1 MRAGTGDSD
10 SDAVSELRLCTA
22 FFPSQVS
29 PYQHKGGPDSVPA
42 CMDLSTGLDRDAHS
56 RPWAW
61 RADSQDPARSRHQ
74 KAPFAISNGT
84 SPPVN
89 LCHGI
94 TILLTTREGGEIG
107 STHLNPHGPPLIV
120 LPIESRTLRAFTQ
133 LPPLNAHPPNAHL
146 SATTVSTAQR
156 SPHKSPP
163 PAPQVG
169 RTTPPL
175 RTYFDRRWNSFFP
188 RDVLL
193 EIFQY
198 LRETSALRQAALWS
212 EDELGE
218 MRVGPLVAEVA
229 HVCRF
234 WRQVALSSPSLWDGI
249 PIALESGRILSLAN
263 PGQIEFYRDMSSQ
276 APLRLAIGTRSQ
288 LSGRGVHIQETPF
301 PYPINILCDIA
312 PRITEL
318 TISFDYRSML
328 LADLV
333 DLSLSFDKL
342 ERLTLIGAAQSP
354 YLLERAGF
362 WKSPCMKSVAA
373 AISESSFSF
382 RLFGEIPWAGLREV
396 LIGDEWDCALS
407 SAQVHTFLARA
418 ANITKFQCRLRDAKV
433 VGEDTEK
440 RLSLPTLY
448 HHDLRELTLTFH
460 DYYASPAL
468 LSSLVCPNLER
479 FSFKMDW
486 SANFNPSSVPRWL
499 CTASHSRL
507 TRFECLAS
515 VDLDA
520 LIESVV
526 SMPLLQVLKCH
537 GPVASSYLSL
547 AACPL
552 KSVIDDR
559 LLHAL
564 SGCLSGSDTSGPH
577 CVQLREL
584 WIKNAYFSNQGIG
597 TFLEGRLSGKEP
609 RVMLG
614 QDDGLIYKIRRVLYY
629 WKNQCDPRV
638 QLKVHRYLDDENET
652 LAGLKRVLLLHSN
665 APPWASITTD

>member
-10 SDAVSELRLCTA
+10 SDAVSELLLNGSA
-22 FFPSQVS
+22 L
-29 PYQHKGGPDSVPA
+29 
-42 CMDLSTGLDRDAHS
+42 LS
-56 RPWAW
+56 
-61 RADSQDPARSRHQ
+61 
-74 KAPFAISNGT
+74 
-84 SPPVN
+84 
-89 LCHGI
+89 
-94 TILLTTREGGEIG
+94 
-107 STHLNPHGPPLIV
+107 
-120 LPIESRTLRAFTQ
+120 
-133 LPPLNAHPPNAHL
+133 
-146 SATTVSTAQR
+146 

-163 PAPQVG
+163 TNTKAVLTVFPLVWTYLQAWIATPTADPGLGGQTLRIPLAPVTRRHLLRSRMELVLLSTSVMVLRSFWFDRYQAPKSNLWEDVQEG
-169 RTTPPL
+169 DDPMRLNRQPEKAFYQLRAGLSEPSPSYPHSTPTHPMPTSPRRLSQPLRGARTNLHPRLPKSGARRPPL

-218 MRVGPLVAEVA
+218 MRVGPPVAEVA

-609 RVMLG
+609 RVMLEKHA
-614 QDDGLIYKIRRVLYY
+614 LTAKYKEMYHSFNGSR
-629 WKNQCDPRV
+629 
-638 QLKVHRYLDDENET
+638 LKISL
-652 LAGLKRVLLLHSN
+652 
-665 APPWASITTD
+665 